1 MDGSASPGP
10 RLPLPAAEGAFEDPE
25 WVAYQPHPEP
35 RHLERSQE
43 ELNELVGVVNQAA
56 AGDVPLRVCLHSVIN
71 TFAHPLLYVF
81 NLDVLDESGFAD
93 LDDPELTLH
102 IAVIANQPVELQ
114 IQATLGFLGQLLER
128 QDHIDRMR
136 TSDEPID
143 SLDAQVAAADRT
155 GHEET
160 ADQLRYGWRSA
171 ARETA
176 RRAADRGHRLQL
188 DYVPRY
194 LESTEQARGRYG
206 LLRRTYNEFD
216 GFRELIDR
224 MVGVIAGREPRV
236 VGGSE
241 QVRRWVQQRTAVA
254 GTMQYFAQAIRDSLV
269 LGNGY
274 VKFTDT
280 EPVGAYNLRPE
291 ETHPVSRHR
300 VQELDSGQI
309 LDRAIAFAGFEQPDT
324 MVGVGIG
331 ELMLGRLRQREVLLN
346 AAATMMTFAERRPEA
361 AELASRY
368 GRMVRGLD
376 GDIREQVERLFGW
389 WADHAPPAPDGL
401 YFPGQERM

>member
-1 MDGSASPGP
+1 MEDNASPRS
-10 RLPLPAAEGAFEDPE
+10 RLPLPAAEGVFEDPDR
-25 WVAYQPHPEP
+25 VAYQSHPEQ
-35 RHLERSQE
+35 RHIERSQE
-43 ELNELVGVVNQAA
+43 ELGELVGVVNQAA
-56 AGDVPLRVCLHSVIN
+56 AGDMPLRVCLHSVIN

-93 LDDPELTLH
+93 LDDPDLTLH

-114 IQATLGFLGQLLER
+114 VQATLGFLGQLLER

-143 SLDAQVAAADRT
+143 SLDARVAAADRT

-188 DYVPRY
+188 SYQPRY
-194 LESTEQARGRYG
+194 LESTRQARGRYG
-206 LLRRTYNEFD
+206 LLRRTYNEFG

-224 MVGVIAGREPRV
+224 MVGVIAGRETRMA
-236 VGGSE
+236 GGSE
-241 QVRRWVQQRTAVA
+241 QVRRWLQQRNAVA
-254 GTMQYFAQAIRDSLV
+254 GTMQYFAQATRDSLV

-291 ETHPVSRHR
+291 ETHPISRHR
-300 VQELDSGQI
+300 VRDLESGDA
-309 LDRAIAFAGFEQPDT
+309 LDRALAFAGFEQPDT
-324 MVGVGIG
+324 LVGVGMG
-331 ELMLGRLRQREVLLN
+331 ELMLGRLRQRHVLLN
-346 AAATMMTFAERRPEA
+346 AAATMASFADQHPDA
-361 AELASRY
+361 AVHANRY
-368 GRMVRGLD
+368 GRMARGLD
-376 GDIREQVERLFGW
+376 ADIREQVERLFGW